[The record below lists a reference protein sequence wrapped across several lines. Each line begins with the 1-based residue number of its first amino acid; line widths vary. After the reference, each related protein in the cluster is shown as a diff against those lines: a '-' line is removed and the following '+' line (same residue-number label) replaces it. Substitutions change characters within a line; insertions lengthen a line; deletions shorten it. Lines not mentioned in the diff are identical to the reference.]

1 MAKVNIKT
9 FSLDNESATYY
20 YIHRHIDHF
29 ERDAAIAF
37 FQEQKNIN
45 YQIMKNR
52 FKENYLENLGGTT
65 RESLGILDAA
75 MKEDEIL
82 SNLDQEVLNS
92 LNDSVSEAIKSYNFS
107 DKINNAYSNL
117 NNFINTQDAKAL
129 DKLLAQITS
138 ATKLLTSNQSELT
151 FLLGVKKQYAQ
162 NRDLNA
168 LYQYIQNGI
177 NSINNKVI
185 KVNASRIQSVNNS
198 LLQLI
203 GDLSKQEFNK
213 QSLNG
218 YIKNIFSTQIGE
230 FVVSKGIGKA
240 LSLLP
245 TEIRKSLVGTKN
257 IEVDEDPELQTLV
270 QRYGQRGSQTFK
282 TDNSFKDLTI
292 EINNGDNVNIN
303 LGISTKWY
311 KGTGSGAVYDV
322 AVATETSF
330 VNRLDQML
338 KSSIENYYAYNALGL
353 AGQDNELYSSLK
365 AALVARNLDV
375 LISGLGVQGDFAQY
389 LVINGN
395 FYSIWQI
402 INAIEFFNKG
412 QGSYAKGD
420 KTDPITISATGL
432 SKVISLT
439 DQAQGQPNNLT
450 QAFVR
455 AKKQNQLISALGLSA
470 HFYPNRL
477 KNALLNK

>member
-9 FSLDNESATYY
+9 FGLDNESATYY

-52 FKENYLENLGGTT
+52 FKENYLENLSGATK
-65 RESLGILDAA
+65 ESLGILDAA

-151 FLLGVKKQYAQ
+151 FLLGVKKQYVQ

-245 TEIRKSLVGTKN
+245 AEIRKSLVGTKN

-270 QRYGQRGSQTFK
+270 QKYGQRGSQTFK
-282 TDNSFKDLTI
+282 TDNSCKDLTI
-292 EINNGDNVNIN
+292 EIDNGDNVNIN
-303 LGISTKWY
+303 LGISTK
-311 KGTGSGAVYDV
+311 
-322 AVATETSF
+322 
-330 VNRLDQML
+330 
-338 KSSIENYYAYNALGL
+338 
-353 AGQDNELYSSLK
+353 
-365 AALVARNLDV
+365 
-375 LISGLGVQGDFAQY
+375 
-389 LVINGN
+389 
-395 FYSIWQI
+395 
-402 INAIEFFNKG
+402 
-412 QGSYAKGD
+412 
-420 KTDPITISATGL
+420 
-432 SKVISLT
+432 
-439 DQAQGQPNNLT
+439 
-450 QAFVR
+450 
-455 AKKQNQLISALGLSA
+455 
-470 HFYPNRL
+470 
-477 KNALLNK
+477 